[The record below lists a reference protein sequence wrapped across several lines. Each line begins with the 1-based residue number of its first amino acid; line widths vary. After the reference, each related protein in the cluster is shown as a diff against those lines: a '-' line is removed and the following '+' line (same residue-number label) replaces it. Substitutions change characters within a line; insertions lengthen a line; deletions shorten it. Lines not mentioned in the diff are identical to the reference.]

1 MGDKLEEMLT
11 ETFEEM
17 LPMELADEMEAAR
30 MPCIACTSRE
40 RYANCND
47 GGGGSRREAE
57 EVETVYDVGN
67 ERERTL
73 ATQAAIGAS
82 EAACMRVR
90 VGILVEFL
98 KWWSAAERALGP
110 MKSHRP
116 PTCC

>member
-1 MGDKLEEMLT
+1 MRSCCVAISRGAR
-11 ETFEEM
+11 
-17 LPMELADEMEAAR
+17 ELADEMEAAR

>member
-1 MGDKLEEMLT
+1 
-11 ETFEEM
+11 
-17 LPMELADEMEAAR
+17 

-57 EVETVYDVGN
+57 EVETVYDGGK
-67 ERERTL
+67 EREITE

-82 EAACMRVR
+82 AAEWMRVR

-98 KWWSAAERALGP
+98 KWWSGRGASARAENPRD
-110 MKSHRP
+110 KP
-116 PTCC
+116 PADLLSREG